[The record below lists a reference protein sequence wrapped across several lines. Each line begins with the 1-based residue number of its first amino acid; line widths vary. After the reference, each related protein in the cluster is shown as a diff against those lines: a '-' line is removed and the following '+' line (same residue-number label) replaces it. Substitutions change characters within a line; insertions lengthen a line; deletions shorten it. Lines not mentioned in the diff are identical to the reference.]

1 MSQAPDPY
9 AVVRQAATGGHP
21 AAAAYTAVMAALG
34 LGEKR
39 NWNVALHR
47 LGIAAE
53 MGSELAQGQVRLLT
67 GRFDL
72 EAGWREAAKTIDLE
86 FWATPC
92 ELQPLSFDPQIATM
106 TGLLTPPMCR
116 WLIDRGAGRLTR
128 AQIYNSDGSTG
139 EAGDRTNS
147 SFDFAQNELDLII
160 ILLQIRIANSMRT
173 PVGRMEALQLLHYA
187 TGESFAPHCDFL
199 APASPHL
206 AEELERAG
214 QRVATVLIYLNDDY
228 EGGETDFPQLML
240 RHRGRTG
247 DALMFSNV
255 DAAVRPDPRTLHA
268 GLAPTQGEKWL
279 ATQWVREREEAS
291 TGPSFA

>member
-1 MSQAPDPY
+1 MDPRPVTETSDPY
-9 AVVRQAATGGHP
+9 AAVRQAALGGHL

-34 LGEKR
+34 LGEEK
-39 NWNVALHR
+39 NWKVALHR
-47 LGIAAE
+47 LGVAAD
-53 MGSELAQGQVRLLT
+53 MGSDLAQGQIRLLT
-67 GRFDL
+67 DRPDL
-72 EAGWREAAKTIDLE
+72 DGGWREAAKGIDLQ

-106 TGLLTPPMCR
+106 TGLLTPAMCR
-116 WLIDRGAGRLTR
+116 WLIDRGADRLTR
-128 AQIYNSDGSTG
+128 AQVYNSDGSAG

-173 PVGRMEALQLLHYA
+173 PVARMEALQLLHYA

-228 EGGETDFPQLML
+228 VGGETDFPQLML
-240 RHRGRTG
+240 RHRGRMG

-268 GLAPTQGEKWL
+268 GLPPIEGEKWL
-279 ATQWVREREEAS
+279 ATQWVRER
-291 TGPSFA
+291 